1 VGHLQPLD
9 KACFEASAALGRC
22 ARVVWRPWWH
32 ETSWAATVCSSTKHL
47 IRWMAD
53 IDAIRTLN
61 GLRDW
66 SSIVDR
72 NVSGLS
78 AFA

>member
-1 VGHLQPLD
+1 
-9 KACFEASAALGRC
+9 
-22 ARVVWRPWWH
+22 VWRSWWH
-32 ETSWAATVCSSTKHL
+32 ETSSAATVCSSTKHL

-53 IDAIRTLN
+53 IDAIRKVN

-66 SSIVDR
+66 RSIVDR